1 MRDLRDK
8 RRGVSVLAGATV
20 AVIGA
25 GKMGFAMLSGLAR
38 GERPARVVVVEP
50 KPAPEVVDFCRAQ
63 GFELLGAVEAGAAP
77 VDALALAIKP
87 QTLDAAAPGLH
98 PLVGS
103 QTLVLSILA
112 GKRVADLSARL
123 PAQAFVRAM
132 PNTPAAIGRGITGAF
147 ASAATNEGQRDLA
160 QALLASLGEVEW
172 IDREEL
178 MDVVTAVSGSGPAYV
193 FLLAECLAAA
203 GEAAG
208 LPGDLAMR
216 LSRATV
222 AGAGELLRRS
232 PDVAPSTLRENV
244 TSPGGTTA
252 AALGTLMAE
261 DGMKA
266 LFERAI
272 AAATRRASE
281 LSG

>member
-1 MRDLRDK
+1 
-8 RRGVSVLAGATV
+8 VSALAGATV
-20 AVIGA
+20 AIIGA

-38 GERPARVVVVEP
+38 GDKPARVVVVEP
-50 KPAPEVVDFCRAQ
+50 KPTPEAAGFCRAQ
-63 GFELLGAVEAGAAP
+63 GFELMSAVDAGAEP
-77 VDALALAIKP
+77 VGALALAIKP
-87 QTLDAAAPGLH
+87 QTLEAAAPELH
-98 PLVGS
+98 PLVGP

-112 GKRVADLSARL
+112 GKRIADLSARL

-147 ASAATNEGQRDLA
+147 ASAAVNQRQRGLA

-178 MDVVTAVSGSGPAYV
+178 MDALTAVSGSGPAYV

-208 LPGDLAMR
+208 LPADLAMR

-232 PDVAPSTLRENV
+232 PELPPSTLRENV

-252 AALGTLMAE
+252 AALGVLMAE
-261 DGMKA
+261 DGMKP
-266 LFERAI
+266 LLERAI
-272 AAATRRASE
+272 AAAARRARE

>member
-1 MRDLRDK
+1 M
-8 RRGVSVLAGATV
+8 SVLAGATV

-98 PLVGS
+98 PLVGP

-132 PNTPAAIGRGITGAF
+132 PNTPAAIGRGVTGAF
-147 ASAATNEGQRDLA
+147 ASAAANQGQRDLA

-252 AALGTLMAE
+252 AALGALMAE